1 MRFMFRGLGD
11 GIFGV
16 YATSVFA
23 AVSLS
28 TLAAVAVTPAIA
40 GRRQLVRHAA
50 GSLLSLTGTR
60 LSVSGLDHVPEDPC
74 IVIANHSSYLDGPIL
89 SAVLPPRFGFV
100 IMREMTRVPF
110 AHFLLRRIGS
120 EFVERKDTH
129 KGAADARRIL
139 HKAGRQESLAFFPEG
154 SILDQ
159 PGLRRFHN
167 GAFAAAVRGK
177 LPVVPVVIRG
187 SRDMLPAAR
196 RLPRPGRIEVIIK
209 PALRA
214 SGDDAVHVLR
224 EQARLSILE
233 DLNEPDLLQPELT

>member
-1 MRFMFRGLGD
+1 MRVLFRGLGH
-11 GIFGV
+11 GAFGL
-16 YATSVFA
+16 YATGILA
-23 AVSLS
+23 AVSLP
-28 TLAAVAVTPAIA
+28 TLAAVACIPAIA
-40 GRRQLVRHAA
+40 GRRRLVHHAA
-50 GSLLSLTGTR
+50 GTLLSLTGTR
-60 LSVSGLDHVPEDPC
+60 LSVRGLDHVPEDPC

-89 SAVLPPRFGFV
+89 SAALPPRFGFV

-120 EFVERKDTH
+120 EFVERKDAH

-139 HKAGRQESLAFFPEG
+139 HKARRQESLAFFPEG
-154 SILDQ
+154 SIFEE

-167 GAFAAAVRGK
+167 GAFAAAVRGA

-187 SRDMLPAAR
+187 SRDMLPVAR

-214 SGDDAVHVLR
+214 SGDNAVHELR

-233 DLNEPDLLQPELT
+233 DLNEPDLLLAK

>member
-1 MRFMFRGLGD
+1 MDFPFRGLGH

-16 YATSVFA
+16 YATGVFA
-23 AVSLS
+23 AVSLP
-28 TLAAVAVTPAIA
+28 TLAALAITPAMA

-50 GSLLSLTGTR
+50 STLLSLTGTR
-60 LSVSGLDHVPEDPC
+60 LSVSGLGHVPEDPC

-89 SAVLPPRFGFV
+89 SAALPPRFGFV

-120 EFVERKDTH
+120 EFVERTDTH
-129 KGAADARRIL
+129 KGASDARRIL
-139 HKAGRQESLAFFPEG
+139 HRARQQESLAFFPEG
-154 SILDQ
+154 SFLDE

-167 GAFAAAVRGK
+167 GAFAAAVRGN

-214 SGDDAVHVLR
+214 SGDNPVHSLR

-233 DLNEPDLLQPELT
+233 DLNEPDLLQQRLT

>member
-1 MRFMFRGLGD
+1 MRYLFRGLGH
-11 GIFGV
+11 GVFGV
-16 YATSVFA
+16 YATGVFA

-28 TLAAVAVTPAIA
+28 TLAAVTFAPAIA

-50 GSLLSLTGTR
+50 GALLSLTGTR
-60 LSVSGLDHVPEDPC
+60 LSVSGLDHVPGDPC
-74 IVIANHSSYLDGPIL
+74 IVIANHSSYLDGAIL
-89 SAVLPPRFGFV
+89 SAALPPRFGFV

-120 EFVERKDTH
+120 EFVERKDAH
-129 KGAADARRIL
+129 RGASDARRIL
-139 HKAGRQESLAFFPEG
+139 HKAHSQESLAFFPEG
-154 SILDQ
+154 AFFAE

-167 GAFAAAVRGK
+167 GAFAAAVRGN

-187 SRDMLPAAR
+187 SRDILPAAR
-196 RLPRPGRIEVIIK
+196 RLPRPGSIDVIIK

-214 SGDDAVHVLR
+214 SGDNPVHTLR

-233 DLNEPDLLQPELT
+233 DLNEPDLLQHGLT

>member
-1 MRFMFRGLGD
+1 MRFPFRGLGH

-16 YATSVFA
+16 YATGVFA
-23 AVSLS
+23 AVSLP
-28 TLAAVAVTPAIA
+28 TLAAVAITPAIA

-50 GSLLSLTGTR
+50 ATLLSLTGTR

-89 SAVLPPRFGFV
+89 SAALPPRFGFV

-139 HKAGRQESLAFFPEG
+139 HKARRQESLAFFPEG
-154 SILDQ
+154 SIFDE

-167 GAFAAAVRGK
+167 GAFAAAVRGN

-209 PALRA
+209 PALRP
-214 SGDDAVHVLR
+214 SGDNPVHSLR

-233 DLNEPDLLQPELT
+233 DLNEPDLLRHELT

>member
-1 MRFMFRGLGD
+1 MRYLFRGLGH

-16 YATSVFA
+16 YATSVFV

-28 TLAAVAVTPAIA
+28 TLAAVALTPAIA
-40 GRRQLVRHAA
+40 VRRQLVRRAA
-50 GSLLSLTGTR
+50 GTLLSVTGTR
-60 LSVSGLDHVPEDPC
+60 LSVSGLDHVPDDPC

-89 SAVLPPRFGFV
+89 SAALPPRFGFV

-120 EFVERKDTH
+120 EFVERNDRH
-129 KGAADARRIL
+129 QGASDARRIL
-139 HKAGRQESLAFFPEG
+139 HKARGQESLAFFPEG
-154 SILDQ
+154 SILVE

-167 GAFAAAVRGK
+167 GAFAAAVRGN
-177 LPVVPVVIRG
+177 LPVVPVIIRG
-187 SRDMLPAAR
+187 SRDMLPASS

-214 SGDDAVHVLR
+214 SGDNPVHSLR

-233 DLNEPDLLQPELT
+233 DLNEPDLLRHEQT

>member
-1 MRFMFRGLGD
+1 MRYLFRGLGH

-16 YATSVFA
+16 YATSVFV

-28 TLAAVAVTPAIA
+28 TLAAVALTPAIA
-40 GRRQLVRHAA
+40 ARRQLVRRAA
-50 GSLLSLTGTR
+50 GTLLSVTGTR
-60 LSVSGLDHVPEDPC
+60 LSVSGLDHVPDDPC

-89 SAVLPPRFGFV
+89 SAALPPRFGFV

-120 EFVERKDTH
+120 EFVERNDRH
-129 KGAADARRIL
+129 QGAADARRIL
-139 HKAGRQESLAFFPEG
+139 HKARGQESLAVFPEG
-154 SILDQ
+154 SILVE

-167 GAFAAAVRGK
+167 GAFAAAVRGN
-177 LPVVPVVIRG
+177 LPVVPVIIRG
-187 SRDMLPAAR
+187 SRDMLPASS

-214 SGDDAVHVLR
+214 SGDNPVHSLR

-233 DLNEPDLLQPELT
+233 DLNEPDLLHHELT

>member
-1 MRFMFRGLGD
+1 MHYLFRGLGH

-16 YATSVFA
+16 YATGIFA
-23 AVSLS
+23 AVSLP
-28 TLAAVAVTPAIA
+28 TLAAVAMTPAMA

-50 GSLLSLTGTR
+50 ASLLSLTGTR
-60 LSVSGLDHVPEDPC
+60 LSVSGLDHVPEGPC

-89 SAVLPPRFGFV
+89 SAALPPRFGFV

-129 KGAADARRIL
+129 KGASDARRIL
-139 HKAGRQESLAFFPEG
+139 HKAHRQESLAFFPEG
-154 SILDQ
+154 SIFSE

-167 GAFAAAVRGK
+167 GAFVAAVRGK

-214 SGDDAVHVLR
+214 SGDNPVHSLR
-224 EQARLSILE
+224 DQARLSILE
-233 DLNEPDLLQPELT
+233 DLNEPDLLRHELT

>member
-1 MRFMFRGLGD
+1 MFRGLGH

-28 TLAAVAVTPAIA
+28 TLAAVAVTPAIS

-50 GSLLSLTGTR
+50 GTLLSLTGTR

>member
-1 MRFMFRGLGD
+1 MFRGLGD

>member
-1 MRFMFRGLGD
+1 MRYLIRGLGH
-11 GIFGV
+11 GIFGL
-16 YATSVFA
+16 YATGIFA

-50 GSLLSLTGTR
+50 GALLSLTGAR

-89 SAVLPPRFGFV
+89 SAALPPRFGFV
-100 IMREMTRVPF
+100 IMREMTQVPF

-120 EFVERKDTH
+120 EFVERKDRH
-129 KGAADARRIL
+129 QGAADARRIL
-139 HKAGRQESLAFFPEG
+139 HKAGNQESLAFFPEG
-154 SILDQ
+154 AFFME

-167 GAFAAAVRGK
+167 GAFAAAVRGN

-209 PALRA
+209 PALHA
-214 SGDDAVHVLR
+214 SGDNPVHSLR

-233 DLNEPDLLQPELT
+233 DLNEPDLLPHELT

>member
-1 MRFMFRGLGD
+1 MHDLFRDLGH
-11 GIFGV
+11 GIFGI
-16 YATSVFA
+16 YATGIFA
-23 AVSLS
+23 AVSLPS
-28 TLAAVAVTPAIA
+28 LAAVALAPTIA

-50 GSLLSLTGTR
+50 GTLLSLTGTR

-89 SAVLPPRFGFV
+89 SAALPPRFGFV
-100 IMREMTRVPF
+100 IMREMTRVPL

-120 EFVERKDTH
+120 EFVERKDAH
-129 KGAADARRIL
+129 RGASDARRIL
-139 HKAGRQESLAFFPEG
+139 HKARGQESLAFFPEG
-154 SILDQ
+154 SFFAE

-167 GAFAAAVRGK
+167 GAFAAAIRGN

-187 SRDMLPAAR
+187 SRAMLPAAR
-196 RLPRPGRIEVIIK
+196 RLPRPGSIDVIIK

-214 SGDDAVHVLR
+214 SGDNAVHTLR

-233 DLNEPDLLQPELT
+233 DLNEPDLLQHQLA

>member
-1 MRFMFRGLGD
+1 MHYLFRGLGHGMF
-11 GIFGV
+11 GI
-16 YATSVFA
+16 YATGIFA
-23 AVSLS
+23 AVGLP
-28 TLAAVAVTPAIA
+28 TLAAVAITPAMA
-40 GRRQLVRHAA
+40 GRRQLVRRAA
-50 GSLLSLTGTR
+50 ATFLSLTGTR
-60 LSVSGLDHVPEDPC
+60 LTISGLDHVPEDPC

-89 SAVLPPRFGFV
+89 SAALPPRFGFV

-139 HKAGRQESLAFFPEG
+139 HKARSQESLAFFPEG
-154 SILDQ
+154 SIFTE

-167 GAFAAAVRGK
+167 GAFAAAVRGN

-209 PALRA
+209 PALHA
-214 SGDDAVHVLR
+214 SGDNPVHSLR
-224 EQARLSILE
+224 ERARLSILE
-233 DLNEPDLLQPELT
+233 NLDEPDLMLQVLT

>member
-1 MRFMFRGLGD
+1 MRFLFRGLGH
-11 GIFGV
+11 GAFGL
-16 YATSVFA
+16 YATGIFA

-28 TLAAVAVTPAIA
+28 TVAAIACTPAIA

-50 GSLLSLTGTR
+50 GTLLSLTGTR
-60 LSVSGLDHVPEDPC
+60 LSVSGLGHIPEDPC

-120 EFVERKDTH
+120 EFVDRGDAH
-129 KGAADARRIL
+129 KGASDARRIL
-139 HKAGRQESLAFFPEG
+139 HKARQQQSLAFFPEG
-154 SILDQ
+154 SILDE

-167 GAFAAAVRGK
+167 GAFAAAVRGN

-187 SRDMLPAAR
+187 SRNMLPATR
-196 RLPRPGRIEVIIK
+196 RLPRPGHIEVIIK
-209 PALRA
+209 PALHA
-214 SGDDAVHVLR
+214 GGDNPVHSLR
-224 EQARLSILE
+224 ERARLSILE
-233 DLNEPDLLQPELT
+233 DLNEPDLLHPQST

>member
-1 MRFMFRGLGD
+1 MRFLFRSLGR
-11 GIFGV
+11 GIFGL
-16 YATSVFA
+16 YATGIFA
-23 AVSLS
+23 AVSLP
-28 TLAAVAVTPAIA
+28 TLAAVAFTPAMA

-50 GSLLSLTGTR
+50 GTLLSLTGTR

-120 EFVERKDTH
+120 EFVQRKDTH
-129 KGAADARRIL
+129 RGASDARRIL
-139 HKAGRQESLAFFPEG
+139 HKARQQQSLAFFPEG
-154 SILDQ
+154 SILDE

-167 GAFAAAVRGK
+167 GAFAAAVRGN

-187 SRDMLPAAR
+187 SRDMLPVAR

-209 PALRA
+209 PALHA
-214 SGDDAVHVLR
+214 SGDNPVHSLR

-233 DLNEPDLLQPELT
+233 DLDEPDLLQSNPT